1 MVEGLKFPVPP
12 VVPAVERRGSRE
24 EPLRAPSARPS
35 RDDLDADTANLIQQT
50 LSDQFR
56 WLAFPAPLER
66 RYTDE
71 TTRARIESLRNTGT
85 SITFLMNL
93 FLWSDYLMVHDVF
106 EHALQWRLWAYT
118 PIVLIGLWL
127 VGKVRHVG
135 WHEIFA
141 SVAGVLAACIQIGL
155 CLISESPYA
164 QAYLTGLTMVIFF
177 SNVFSRI
184 RFWRALPLSALYLMM
199 YGVAVYFL
207 PSHHWELTI
216 PIGLILSSTAL
227 FTLYHVYMQEYEER
241 HNYLLVLHQRVL
253 SADLSR
259 ANAELDR
266 VSRMDP
272 LTEVANRRH
281 FDEYLGQLWER
292 ASRNNDRISILMLD
306 IDHFKRFNDR
316 YGHPAGDACL
326 TQVAQALRKSLRR
339 PGDLV
344 ARYGGEEFIVVL
356 YKATPDHVAQAAE
369 RIRAAVEALDIPHE
383 ESPIH
388 LRVTVSVGV
397 ASMRPDEKDASA
409 QALIHQADQALYQAK
424 NRGRNRTWGSEV
436 AP

>member
-24 EPLRAPSARPS
+24 ELSRPS
-35 RDDLDADTANLIQQT
+35 PTRPTRDDLDGDTASLIQQT
-50 LSDQFR
+50 LSGQFR
-56 WLAFPAPLER
+56 WLAFPAALEC
-66 RYTDE
+66 RYADE
-71 TTRARIESLRNTGT
+71 TTRDRIESLRNAGT
-85 SITFLMNL
+85 AITFLMNL
-93 FLWSDYLMVHDVF
+93 FLWTDYVMVHDVF
-106 EHALQWRLWAYT
+106 EQALQWRVWGYT
-118 PIVLIGLWL
+118 PIVLLGLWL
-127 VGKVRHVG
+127 IGKFKHVG
-135 WHEIFA
+135 WHEFFA
-141 SVAGVLAACIQIGL
+141 VMAGVLAACIQIGL

-164 QAYLTGLTMVIFF
+164 QAYLTGLAMVIFF
-177 SNVFSRI
+177 SNVFSRV
-184 RFWRALPLSALYLMM
+184 RFWRALPLNGFYLLM
-199 YGVAVYFL
+199 YGVGVFFL

-227 FTLYHVYMQEYEER
+227 FTLYHLYMQEYEER

-253 SADLSR
+253 STDLSR

-292 ASRNNDRISILMLD
+292 ASRNNDRISVLMLD

-326 TQVAQALRKSLRR
+326 MQVAQALRKSLRR

-356 YKATPDHVAQAAE
+356 YKATPDQVAQAAE
-369 RIRAAVEALDIPHE
+369 RIRAAVEALDIPHQ

-388 LRVTVSVGV
+388 LRVTVSVGM
-397 ASMRPDEKDASA
+397 ASMHPDEKDASA

-424 NRGRNRTWGSEV
+424 NRGRNRAWGAEV
-436 AP
+436 SP